1 MPHSQMKLQI
11 SSDHAKGKLSTY
23 LNTTC
28 AMKAVNMIAIKATMT
43 PSANRRNIDSTELIL
58 ARSN

>member
-1 MPHSQMKLQI
+1 MKLQI

-43 PSANRRNIDSTELIL
+43 PSANRRNFDSTELIL

>member
-1 MPHSQMKLQI
+1 MKLQI